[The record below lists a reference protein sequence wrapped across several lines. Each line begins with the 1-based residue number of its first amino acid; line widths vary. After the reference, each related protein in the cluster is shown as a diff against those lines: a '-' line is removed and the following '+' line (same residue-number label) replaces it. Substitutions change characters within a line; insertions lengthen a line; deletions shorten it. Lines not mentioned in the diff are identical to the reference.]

1 MDVFSWSLPFI
12 GEKTTEMLERLMAV
26 CSDEELEKVGLLE
39 VRLALFHLTLPFR
52 PP

>member
-26 CSDEELEKVGLLE
+26 CTDEELER
-39 VRLALFHLTLPFR
+39 VRARALSVAC
-52 PP
+52 